1 MKTAFLFTIAFCLF
15 ISSIEQLRPNQSVN
29 TCGKSENI
37 MPTSKEDCKEDGV
50 NCCYVKIEG
59 KDRTFCSFIPSKY
72 DKDVK
77 KDFAEA
83 IGADESAI
91 TIECNRAKILKMC
104 GTMITILFSLLF

>member
-1 MKTAFLFTIAFCLF
+1 MKNAFLFTITVCLF

-37 MPTSKEDCKEDGV
+37 MPTSKEDCKEKGV

-59 KDRTFCSFIPSKY
+59 KDRAFCSYIPSKY

-77 KDFAEA
+77 KDFADA
-83 IGADESAI
+83 IDISESDI
-91 TIECNRAKILKMC
+91 TIECNRARILKMC
-104 GTMITILFSLLF
+104 GTMITILFVLLF

>member
-37 MPTSKEDCKEDGV
+37 MPTSKEDCKEEGV

-72 DKDVK
+72 DKNVK

-104 GTMITILFSLLF
+104 GTMITVLFSLLF